1 MYFSSKKFLQN
12 IICKCGCCF
21 FILVLY
27 FNVTAGNAN
36 AQTPVKVVFLDFA
49 NNTIYSDFQV
59 DEVMDE
65 LLLERLFEAN
75 KFIIMERYN
84 DEETKNAEGKINF
97 TSEHLFDSV
106 EKKDFSA
113 IFQAS
118 ENDISTKDKGD
129 YIDVE
134 YTRIIGKKNNAE
146 YLLYGSIDDLYVKSG
161 FMILPL
167 KYFVLSN
174 TSQSLE
180 AVVTVKIIKASTG
193 EVVWTKQ
200 EKAASK
206 NSVNKALGVTLGTK
220 GFSSD
225 LFYEALDKISKKI
238 VKDLAKDL
246 KNGELVLTAKD

>member
-1 MYFSSKKFLQN
+1 MYFSSKNFIEN
-12 IICKCGCCF
+12 IICKFVGCF
-21 FILVLY
+21 LMLVLY
-27 FNVTAGNAN
+27 FTVVAGNAN
-36 AQTPVKVVFLDFA
+36 AQTPVKVVFMDFA

-59 DEVMDE
+59 DEIMDE

-84 DEETKNAEGKINF
+84 DEETINAEGKINF
-97 TSEHLFDSV
+97 TSEHLFNSV
-106 EKKDFSA
+106 DKKDFSA

-118 ENDISTKDKGD
+118 ENDISIKNKGD
-129 YIDVE
+129 YVDAK
-134 YTRIIGKKNNAE
+134 YTRIIGEKNNAE

-161 FMILPL
+161 FVILPL
-167 KYFVLSN
+167 RSFVLSN

-225 LFYEALDKISKKI
+225 LFYESLDKISKKV
-238 VKDLAKDL
+238 VKDLVKDL
-246 KNGELVLTAKD
+246 KKGKLVLTAKD